1 MALYNRA
8 KDSALPRPTWAPQ
21 RPTIVSLCRMQSE
34 RFVPAWWLPGP
45 HFQTLGA
52 RFLRSRRGI
61 EFHRER
67 LELPDGDFIDL
78 DWAITDGKR
87 GRQEDEKTPIVVV
100 LHGLEGSAR
109 SKYAIETYR
118 QLLARDVTPVGLNF
132 RSCSGELNRLPRM
145 YHSGETADLAFVL
158 RTLRARHAKRPFG
171 AIGFSLGGNV
181 LLKYLGQHAGSTE
194 HTFPD
199 VAAAVSV
206 PFDLAAGADYIDR
219 GMSRV
224 YLAFLL
230 RKLKRKIRGKEERL
244 AGLVDVHRV
253 LRSRGFRD
261 FDDTGTAPLHGF
273 LGADDYYARS
283 SSNQFLAAIDVT
295 TLLIHSEDDPF
306 LPSNAIPRAA
316 AAGNPNIESRFVNN
330 GGHVGFVEGLPWRPR
345 FWAEATAAAF
355 VSRHLAEST

>member
-1 MALYNRA
+1 MQ
-8 KDSALPRPTWAPQ
+8 PQ
-21 RPTIVSLCRMQSE
+21 P
-34 RFVPAWWLPGP
+34 FVPAWWLPGP

-61 EFHRER
+61 EFDRER
-67 LELPDGDFIDL
+67 LELPDGDFVDL
-78 DWAITDGKR
+78 DWAITDGKT
-87 GRQEDEKTPIVVV
+87 GRREDGKTPIVVV

-109 SKYAIETYR
+109 SKYAIEMYR
-118 QLLARDVTPVGLNF
+118 QLLARDLTPVGLNF

-145 YHSGETADLAFVL
+145 YHSGETTDLAFVL
-158 RTLRARHAKRPFG
+158 RTLRARHAARRFG

-181 LLKYLGQHAGSTE
+181 LLKYLGQYADSTE
-194 HTFPD
+194 HAFPD

-206 PFDLAAGADYIDR
+206 PFDLSAGADYIER
-219 GMSRV
+219 GLSKV

-244 AGLVDVHRV
+244 SGLVDVHRV

-295 TLLIHSEDDPF
+295 TLLIQSEDDPF
-306 LPSNAIPRAA
+306 LPAHAIPREAA
-316 AAGNPNIESRFVNN
+316 AENPNIESYFVSN
-330 GGHVGFVEGLPWRPR
+330 GGHVGFVEGLPWSPR
-345 FWAEATAAAF
+345 FWAETTAAAF
-355 VSRHLAEST
+355 VSRHLADST

>member
-1 MALYNRA
+1 M
-8 KDSALPRPTWAPQ
+8 
-21 RPTIVSLCRMQSE
+21 VSLCRMQCE
-34 RFVPAWWLPGP
+34 QFVPAWWLPGP

-67 LELPDGDFIDL
+67 LELPDGDFVDL
-78 DWAITDGKR
+78 DWAGTDGKT
-87 GRQEDEKTPIVVV
+87 GRREDGKGPIVVV

-118 QLLARDVTPVGLNF
+118 QLLARNVTPVGLNF
-132 RSCSGELNRLPRM
+132 RSCSGELNRLPQM
-145 YHSGETADLAFVL
+145 YHSGETTDLAFVL
-158 RTLRARHAKRPFG
+158 RTLRTRYSTRRFG

-181 LLKYLGQHAGSTE
+181 LLKYLGQHAESTE

-206 PFDLAAGADYIDR
+206 PFDLAAGADYIER
-219 GMSRV
+219 GMSKF

-230 RKLKRKIRGKEERL
+230 RKLKSKIRGKEEQL
-244 AGLVDVHRV
+244 AGLVDVNRV
-253 LRSRGFRD
+253 LSSRGFRD

-273 LGADDYYARS
+273 RDADDYYAQS
-283 SSNQFLAAIDVT
+283 SSNQFLATIGVT

-306 LPSNAIPRAA
+306 LPSYAIPRAA
-316 AAGNPNIESRFVNN
+316 AARNPNIESHFVST
-330 GGHVGFVEGLPWRPR
+330 GGHVGFVEGLPWSPR

-355 VSRHLAEST
+355 VSRHLADST